1 MKRNRTTET
10 EILLSQQTD
19 NFKITPDYVDDDLI
33 VIDNVKLLGMPDAVY
48 TNMNL
53 LAFCKRG
60 KCQISRERGGA
71 QHTRQPAIHLSAGD
85 VAGQYHGVAR
95 L

>member
-33 VIDNVKLLGMPDAVY
+33 VIDNVKLLGMPDDVY

-60 KCQISRERGGA
+60 KCQIAVNGQVLNIHA
-71 QHTRQPAIHLSAGD
+71 NQLIHLSAGD
-85 VAGQYHGVAR
+85 VAGQHHGVAR